1 MYMYVDSLLYIHLN
15 TYVSLSIADNKRV
28 ANVSRGIAKLSCTK

>member
-1 MYMYVDSLLYIHLN
+1 MYVYSLEYIHIH